1 MLFIIGTS
9 IGNIEDTTLRA
20 VRTLCSAEIILA
32 EDTRTFGTYY
42 KRVKELFKLS
52 SKKQQKFLSFHT
64 ENEFEQLS
72 QALELLKAGLDVV
85 LVSESGMPVIS
96 DPGAL
101 LLSHVIKEGIPYTV
115 IPGPSALTTAAVLSG
130 FKTERLLFLGFL
142 PKKESQIISL
152 LKNLKDGAVIF
163 YESPHRIN
171 KTLEILAKE
180 LPNTKIAI
188 CREMTKKFEEVV
200 RGTPGELSGKTY
212 KGELTVVI
220 RL

>member
-1 MLFIIGTS
+1 MGFYRFAPSDGASLQNDNLSSLEPLAPEPRPERSEGSKCGESPLLKYNIPMLFIIGTS

-85 LVSESGMPVIS
+85 
-96 DPGAL
+96 
-101 LLSHVIKEGIPYTV
+101 
-115 IPGPSALTTAAVLSG
+115 
-130 FKTERLLFLGFL
+130 
-142 PKKESQIISL
+142 
-152 LKNLKDGAVIF
+152 
-163 YESPHRIN
+163 PHRIN